1 MPGIVDPVVDVVR
14 VLQETME
21 IDLGI
26 VEGQVEDLVH
36 VTIISYH
43 LGSDLLDII
52 SELDDAVCT
61 ALFDSCGQVV
71 GIICS
76 SADGFED
83 TVMRFRVSFS
93 VIVLDEIVII
103 SNLVRRS

>member
-1 MPGIVDPVVDVVR
+1 MPSVVDPVVDVVR
-14 VLQETME
+14 VLQEAME
-21 IDLGI
+21 FDLGI

-52 SELDDAVCT
+52 SELDDSVCT

-71 GIICS
+71 GIVCS

-93 VIVLDEIVII
+93 IFVLDEAVII
-103 SNLVRRS
+103 SSLNR